1 MSNQNSNNNSSGNSR
16 ESPIDTITTIADG
29 DTIRS
34 INDKIGLL
42 VEKMDQ
48 YSAKQEAL
56 ITIFN
61 EIVLATRESAS
72 AMRESAS
79 AMRESASA
87 MRQSAAAM
95 KESSDALKEL
105 VDSMRRLVDYC
116 MGLGGR
122 RNQINKRKLN

>member
-1 MSNQNSNNNSSGNSR
+1 MFNHNSNNDSGNSR
-16 ESPIDTITTIADG
+16 ESPIDTINTTADR
-29 DTIRS
+29 DTIVS

-79 AMRESASA
+79 AMR
-87 MRQSAAAM
+87 QSAAAM

-105 VDSMRRLVDYC
+105 VDSMRRLADYC

>member
-16 ESPIDTITTIADG
+16 DSPIDTINTIMDG

-34 INDKIGLL
+34 INDKICLL
-42 VEKMDQ
+42 AEKMDQ

-56 ITIFN
+56 ITILN
-61 EIVLATRESAS
+61 EIVLAT
-72 AMRESAS
+72 RESAS

-105 VDSMRRLVDYC
+105 VDSIRRLTDYC

>member
-79 AMRESASA
+79 AMR
-87 MRQSAAAM
+87 QSAAAM

-105 VDSMRRLVDYC
+105 VNSMRRLVDYC
-116 MGLGGR
+116 MGLGGG